1 MFHRGRRVLAAL
13 VLCALLLF
21 TSACTAT
28 QAPGRFDSAQQ
39 ESSKQRSGQA
49 VAKAATQG
57 SEFNKFFPRASNGFQ
72 RVYTQE
78 KKGFAEAKLKKD
90 GKDVAMLSISDTKS
104 TPIAAA
110 KFKNSTK
117 KIGSYPAVEVG
128 NTQTAILVGDRYQ
141 VKVLS
146 RDPSFTASDREAWL
160 KKFNLNGIARL
171 Q

>member
-1 MFHRGRRVLAAL
+1 
-13 VLCALLLF
+13 
-21 TSACTAT
+21 
-28 QAPGRFDSAQQ
+28 
-39 ESSKQRSGQA
+39 
-49 VAKAATQG
+49 
-57 SEFNKFFPRASNGFQ
+57 
-72 RVYTQE
+72 
-78 KKGFAEAKLKKD
+78 
-90 GKDVAMLSISDTKS
+90 MLSISDTKS